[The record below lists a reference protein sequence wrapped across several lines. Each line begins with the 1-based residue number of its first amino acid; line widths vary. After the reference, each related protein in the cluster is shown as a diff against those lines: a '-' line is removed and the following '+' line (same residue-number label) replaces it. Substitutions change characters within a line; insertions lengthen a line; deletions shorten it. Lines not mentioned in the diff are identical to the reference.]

1 MNAVGGGGSGRGLGV
16 SVSVMDTAN
25 RGDGTRSG
33 FTPAE
38 PSR

>member
-25 RGDGTRSG
+25 RGDGT
-33 FTPAE
+33 
-38 PSR
+38 